1 LDTLITEALVCVTI
15 EVESVFPSHYPEC
28 FLSHLRRARILRL
41 LVLALTVFV
50 THSGQLGA
58 QAVPSATA
66 RRLTIWAGGEYS
78 NFQTDFESQRMGGLG
93 AYADFDRTPH
103 WGAEA
108 EARWFRFGGGSGQTA
123 ANYLL
128 GGRYRFPRAHSK
140 VVPYAKFLAGSG
152 VMKYPGGIGHG
163 SYFAYTPGAGVGFHA
178 SLRISFRVEYEYQR
192 WPAAPGFPGV
202 PSHGLSPNGFS
213 VGVAWRLP

>member
-1 LDTLITEALVCVTI
+1 MTAALVYVTI
-15 EVESVFPSHYPEC
+15 EVESMFPWHYPEP
-28 FLSHLRRARILRL
+28 FLSHLRQARILLL
-41 LVLALTVFV
+41 LVLALTLSI
-50 THSGQLGA
+50 TLSRQLDA
-58 QAVPSATA
+58 QAVPSATE

-93 AYADFDRTPH
+93 AFADFDRTPH

-108 EARWFRFGGGSGQTA
+108 EARWLRFGGGSGQTA

-128 GGRYRFPRAHSK
+128 GGRYRFPHPHSK
-140 VVPYAKFLAGSG
+140 VVPYAKFLVGSG

-163 SYFAYTPGAGVGFHA
+163 SYFAYAPGAGVDFHA
-178 SLRISFRVEYEYQR
+178 SRRISFRIEYEYQR

-202 PSHGLSPNGFS
+202 PSHGLTPNGFS
-213 VGVAWRLP
+213 VGAAWRLP

>member
-1 LDTLITEALVCVTI
+1 MTAALVDVTI
-15 EVESVFPSHYPEC
+15 EVESMFPWQYLES
-28 FLSHLRRARILRL
+28 FLGHLRRARILRL
-41 LVLALTVFV
+41 LVLALTVFI
-50 THSGQLGA
+50 TLIGQLGA

-78 NFQTDFESQRMGGLG
+78 NFQTDFESQRMGGVG
-93 AYADFDRTPH
+93 AYADVDRTPH

-128 GGRYRFPRAHSK
+128 GVRYRFPRPDSK
-140 VVPYAKFLAGSG
+140 IVPYAKFLAGSG

-163 SYFAYTPGAGVGFHA
+163 SYFAYTPGAGVDFHV
-178 SLRISFRVEYEYQR
+178 SPRIAFRIEYEYQR

-202 PSHGLSPNGFS
+202 PSHGLTPNGFS
-213 VGVAWRLP
+213 MGAAWRLP